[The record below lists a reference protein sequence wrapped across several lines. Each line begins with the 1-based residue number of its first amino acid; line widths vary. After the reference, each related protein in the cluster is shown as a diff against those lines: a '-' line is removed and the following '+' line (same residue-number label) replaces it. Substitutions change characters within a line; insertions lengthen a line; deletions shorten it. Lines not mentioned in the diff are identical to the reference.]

1 MRHDL
6 FSSARCVRT
15 PGYGAGG
22 ALRVIVE
29 ATGTLT
35 FAGRD
40 AFLAAPDAAG
50 DRMPLLDD
58 LARDLVPLAAGWRRA
73 SVTGEVIGFGFRI
86 RIEDVEVT
94 NAPR

>member
-15 PGYGAGG
+15 PGYSAGG
-22 ALRVIVE
+22 SPRVVIE

-40 AFLAAPDAAG
+40 TFLAAADAAG
-50 DRMPLLDD
+50 DRMPLLGD

-73 SVTGEVIGFGFRI
+73 SVTGEVLGFDFRI
-86 RIEDVEVT
+86 RIEDVEVLDAT
-94 NAPR
+94 R